1 MVLRALQAGFHAFNR
16 GCARFRKIAGRRLAG
31 YVQTFVALACLA
43 VARLL
48 PRRPRSVGPGLNP
61 AEADPRACPQPVRS
75 SAANG
80 PERSEGAQGQLSEGV
95 GPAGRRRSGQ
105 RAPHPRGDTRQAK
118 TAVDP
123 HLRGGYAS
131 RIRAPKTRRCHEAR
145 PPRRRGSGNPGG
157 KAVVT
162 AARAGP
168 WPLIPAAA
176 WSSPNLAF
184 LSATST
190 SAGNP

>member
-48 PRRPRSVGPGLNP
+48 SHRSRSVGPGLDP
-61 AEADPRACPQPVRS
+61 AEADPRAC
-75 SAANG
+75 

-105 RAPHPRGDTRQAK
+105 RAPQPRGNVRHAK

-123 HLRGGYAS
+123 RLRGGDAS
-131 RIRAPKTRRCHEAR
+131 RIQAPQTRRCHEAR
-145 PPRRRGSGNPGG
+145 PPRRRGAGIQAERPSSRRLG
-157 KAVVT
+157 
-162 AARAGP
+162 AGP
-168 WPLIPAAA
+168 WPLIP
-176 WSSPNLAF
+176 SP
-184 LSATST
+184 
-190 SAGNP
+190 